1 MNKNFSNEDLLD
13 PNEYQDTY
21 KITPFSKEVCKS
33 LFKKLVLIR
42 ETEIKI
48 ANERKLNNINGPV
61 HLSAGQEAV
70 SVGIS
75 ENVKKSDYIF
85 GNHRS
90 HAHIL
95 SLGSPVEKLF
105 AELIGRS
112 TGLSK
117 GYGGSMHLLDM
128 DVGFMG
134 SVPIV
139 AGTVSMAVGA
149 GFAISQKI
157 GIYFNCIPGR
167 WCS

>member
-1 MNKNFSNEDLLD
+1 MDQST
-13 PNEYQDTY
+13 YQLV
-21 KITPFSKEVCKS
+21 KKPFCGY
-33 LFKKLVLIR
+33 F
-42 ETEIKI
+42 
-48 ANERKLNNINGPV
+48 G
-61 HLSAGQEAV
+61 
-70 SVGIS
+70 
-75 ENVKKSDYIF
+75 NVKNSDYIF
-85 GNHRS
+85 GIIVLM
-90 HAHIL
+90 HIL

-149 GFAISQKI
+149 GFAISQRKSESI
-157 GIYFNCIPGR
+157 AIAYLEMEQLKKVFFM
-167 WCS
+167 SL